1 MALLVSVSALP
12 LPPVDDTHTLNWL
25 STSSAC
31 APDVRLNTAEG
42 HAHTLNWLSTS
53 SACAPDVRLNTAEG
67 HAHTLV
73 DVARVAQTVRIGD
86 AGRVRRQLP
95 PPRR

>member
-12 LPPVDDTHTLNWL
+12 LPPVDDT
-25 STSSAC
+25 
-31 APDVRLNTAEG
+31 
-42 HAHTLNWLSTS
+42 HTLNWLSTS